1 MIKSRSYSS
10 MVTRATSAERQQS
23 PMLKFKPQKVET
35 VHLLNN
41 PFANPYPLKFPK
53 NLMHKPTSMNMLIQT
68 EEAERKPC
76 LRAEPNA
83 HKASW
88 MEVSTPRRQLKSGDF
103 SHLAY

>member
-10 MVTRATSAERQQS
+10 MVTRATSAERQHT
-23 PMLKFKPQKVET
+23 PILKFNPQKTET

-41 PFANPYPLKFPK
+41 PFNNPYPLKFPK
-53 NLMHKPTSMNMLIQT
+53 KLMHKPTPMNMLIQT
-68 EEAERKPC
+68 FEVERKPC

-83 HKASW
+83 HKASL